1 MAQLDALL
9 FKQIVSFRRAVHAEP
24 ELSWHE
30 HKTAD
35 RIAAFLDELGI
46 SYRRGVAGTGIVA
59 ELPGEH
65 DLPYIALRADMDAL
79 PIQEET
85 GLPFASQVRGVMHA
99 CGHDGHSSMLLG
111 AAALLVREKHRP
123 APIRFLFQPA
133 EETGNGA
140 KAMIEDGV
148 LDNVALIFG
157 GHLDRHFPAGTVA
170 VTDGPVN
177 ASSDQFHISIRG
189 QGGHAARPHEA
200 IDSVVVGSLLVMAL
214 QTIVSREVN
223 PAHPSVVTVGHFTA
237 GAAPNVIASTA
248 QLDGSIRAQEQSV
261 RASLQQSIKRIAH
274 SIGELHNAQID
285 VTIDLGTPPLSN
297 PPDVAELA
305 REAVR
310 ESQGESA
317 LRKLE
322 IANMGGEDFAYYME
336 KIPGCYVRFGSVLAG
351 KEGFPAHSSRFDF
364 DEQALHVG
372 ATYFHAVALAAGRH
386 LVAQRERGHDR
397 NSESPGD

>member
-1 MAQLDALL
+1 MAQLDATL
-9 FKQIVSFRRAVHAEP
+9 FDQIVSFRRAVHAEP

-59 ELPGEH
+59 ELPGAH
-65 DLPYIALRADMDAL
+65 DLPCIALRADMDAL

-85 GLPFASQVRGVMHA
+85 GLPFASQVPGVMHA

-148 LDNVALIFG
+148 LDNVAFIFG

-223 PAHPSVVTVGHFTA
+223 PAHPSVVTVGHFNA

-248 QLDGSIRAQEQSV
+248 QLDGSIRAQEQTV
-261 RASLQQSIKRIAH
+261 RESLQQSIKRIAH
-274 SIGELHNAQID
+274 SIGDLHNAQIE
-285 VTIDLGTPPLSN
+285 VSIDLGTPPLSN

-305 REAVR
+305 RGAVR
-310 ESQGESA
+310 ESLGESA

-336 KIPGCYVRFGSVLAG
+336 QIPGCYVRFGSVLAG

-372 ATYFHAVALAAGRH
+372 ATYYHAIALAAGRH
-386 LVAQRERGHDR
+386 LVAQRE
-397 NSESPGD
+397 

>member
-1 MAQLDALL
+1 MAQLDAIL
-9 FKQIVSFRRAVHAEP
+9 FDQIVSFRRAVHAEP

-46 SYRRGVAGTGIVA
+46 PYRRGVAGTGIVA

-65 DLPYIALRADMDAL
+65 DLPCVALRADMDAL

-85 GLPFASQVRGVMHA
+85 GLPFASQVPGVMHA

-140 KAMIEDGV
+140 KAMIEDGA

-157 GHLDRHFPAGTVA
+157 GHLDRHFTAGTVA

-177 ASSDQFHISIRG
+177 ASSDQFHIKIQG

-223 PAHPSVVTVGHFTA
+223 PAHPSVVTVGHFNA
-237 GAAPNVIASTA
+237 GSAPNVIASTA
-248 QLDGSIRAQEQSV
+248 QLDGSIRAQEQTV
-261 RASLQQSIKRIAH
+261 RESLQQSIKRIAH
-274 SIGELHNAQID
+274 SIGELHNAQIE
-285 VTIDLGTPPLSN
+285 VSIDLGTPPLSN
-297 PPDVAELA
+297 PPDIAELA
-305 REAVR
+305 RDAVR
-310 ESQGESA
+310 ESQGPSA

-372 ATYFHAVALAAGRH
+372 ATYYHAVALAAGRH
-386 LVAQRERGHDR
+386 LVAQRD
-397 NSESPGD
+397 